1 MELHVNSQEVAP
13 AKGPA
18 GAGRSAAGGARV
30 ILTIFGS
37 YGTVLLLVGLFV
49 LFSLTSPYFLTLE
62 NIQNVLLTQ
71 TIIGCVALGVM
82 FPLIIG
88 EFDLSVGY
96 MLGFIAMIGA
106 YLSGHGWSGVALIP
120 VMLAVGALMGLIN
133 GVFTERLKIS
143 SFIATLG
150 AGIVLEGLTDGIS
163 GGKVL
168 SKGIPQLIKEI
179 GNGYAGWLAISVW
192 ITLALA
198 IVLFYVLEQT
208 PFGRSLYAIGGSE
221 KVAFLAGLR
230 TRRRKILAFVISG
243 LLVGCGAI
251 FALGQNGSSSPGY
264 GAELLLPAY
273 AAAFLGVTTYRGGRY
288 NVVGTIVGLLLL
300 GIGFNGLSLYGVP
313 FWVQPV
319 FNGGVLLIAVVVAR
333 SESRHVMR

>member
-1 MELHVNSQEVAP
+1 VSSEDVAT
-13 AKGPA
+13 AKAPPGRPGPA
-18 GAGRSAAGGARV
+18 RSGWTRTAIDFVG
-30 ILTIFGS
+30 T
-37 YGTVLLLVGLFV
+37 YGTVLLLVGLFI
-49 LFSLTSPYFLTLE
+49 LFSLTSPYFLTGE

-96 MLGFIAMIGA
+96 MLGFVAMVGA
-106 YLSGHGWSGVALIP
+106 YFAGKGWSGIALIP
-120 VMLAVGALMGLIN
+120 LMLAVSCVLGLIN
-133 GVFTERLKIS
+133 GLFTERLKIS

-168 SKGIPQLIKEI
+168 SSHIPQLIKNI
-179 GNGYAGWLAISVW
+179 GNGYAGPLAIAVW
-192 ITLALA
+192 VTLVLA

-208 PFGRSLYAIGGSE
+208 PLGRSLYAIGGSE
-221 KVAFLAGLR
+221 RVAFLAGLR
-230 TRRRKILAFVISG
+230 TRRLKILAFAISG

-251 FALGQNGSSSPGY
+251 FALGQNGSASPGY

-288 NVVGTIVGLLLL
+288 NVVGTVVGLLLL
-300 GIGFNGLSLYGVP
+300 GIGFNGLSLYGVS

-333 SESRHVMR
+333 SESRHVLR